1 MFSFQS
7 TDTSGSVVLFQGL
20 RADSRELQPAQEGRG
35 NDGRAVDSC
44 LLGLEMKE
52 GPWDLGRSLMIL
64 SQGCSK
70 MTEKYP
76 AGLHAGP
83 GMRY

>member
-20 RADSRELQPAQEGRG
+20 RVDSRELQPAQEGRG
-35 NDGRAVDSC
+35 NDRRALDSC
-44 LLGLEMKE
+44 LLDLEVKK

-64 SQGCSK
+64 RVVQ
-70 MTEKYP
+70 
-76 AGLHAGP
+76 
-83 GMRY
+83 R